1 MNIGTVKLVNRVIAA
16 PVAGVS
22 DRSFRILAREAGCGL
37 VYTEMI
43 SAQALQ
49 YGNKKTL
56 QMVDFKDEQ
65 LPLSVQIFGSN
76 AAYMAR
82 AAEIVADRGAAI
94 IDINMGCPA
103 PKIVKNNEGCA
114 LMKDVQL
121 AAQIVAAV
129 VKQVNIPVTVKMR
142 KGWDE
147 EQVNAVELA
156 LCVEQAGAS
165 AVAIHGRTRG
175 QFYSGKADWEII
187 RQVKEAV
194 KIPVIGNGDIGSAVD
209 AGRMLQATGCDAIM
223 IARAALGNPWI
234 FKQTVHYLETG
245 AILPDPGP
253 LERVQMAIRHLKLM
267 VADKG
272 EYTGVTE
279 MRKHA
284 AWYTKGLCG
293 AAALRQRI
301 NQSQTTLELET
312 ILLSV
317 LL

>member
-65 LPLSVQIFGSN
+65 PPLSVQIFGSN